1 MIIEEINNFIAELEA
16 IDKTAYER
24 GLAVSAALSTGEI
37 GFGSIEEL
45 FDFTLFIITASPIGH
60 YNIAI
65 TITRQATRLINQFL
79 EDNGPIDLNN
89 HETLADRTKTF
100 KLMKTLVLVSEIN
113 VHLADKLLDAGLPG
127 LAFDHM
133 AIAEDPPYDKSDGS
147 THIDIERAKR
157 NDQFWH
163 FLIAA
168 GDQYAREAF
177 MRRETVHLKVRAIIG
192 DVNGEGLAAYSTTK
206 PFLIKGPGA
215 PDEDIAYLCHLLKL
229 LKAHYPHKTMLLQ
242 ELFRDLN
249 RQLDLEKKRRTTRAF
264 EIAFTLA
271 EVTNQLSYVKAALH
285 LRSNDPVKTLLLK
298 ARRLLLERSYNDS
311 ILHGIVAEFLQLLI
325 SRSSDALIFDL
336 QRQAYSEFI
345 NLAVVHCVDCGRYE
359 KAVQLAYQWRT
370 AGEGAPI
377 GTEPPEDE
385 ALLLILPNTAE
396 DKVSYVLLDNND
408 AEHVQTSGNYPLSQ
422 LIAIRNKIE
431 GTWNVLLGNEESA
444 QFNEDEHGMID
455 PEQSQAYMSAL
466 LEYFEPERITP
477 LLKRIAPAKK
487 LRVLELTWTNFPII
501 PLLSEAAERPMSALV
516 NASADASTPPIRK
529 ALIWCDPDESLSFSV
544 NEREIITSIMDRHGI
559 QYDLFEGIDGC
570 NKDIFIER
578 YSDPSYDLIWLMCH
592 GKFDSDD
599 PTKSE
604 LLIQHGNPLRL
615 EEIAGITP
623 QGRPAKRLLVL
634 NACQS
639 SAAIVRYNSMGFI
652 GLGTSLTKDW
662 QTVTGHLWLTDF
674 QAAPVLGCLF
684 MNRIAGGKEW
694 SAALHE
700 SRMIMRQ
707 GNPTIIE
714 HMQAINPDVALIY
727 ESTRKDLSLSMYA
740 YSGIIFE

>member
-1 MIIEEINNFIAELEA
+1 MIIGEMNDFIAGLEA
-16 IDKTAYER
+16 VDKTAYER
-24 GLAVSAALSTGEI
+24 GLAVSATLSEGEVS
-37 GFGSIEEL
+37 FDSIEKL

-65 TITRQATRLINQFL
+65 TLTRLATRLINQFL

-89 HETLADRTKTF
+89 HTTLAGRTKTF
-100 KLMKTLVLVSEIN
+100 KLMKTLVSASDIN

-133 AIAEDPPYDKSDGS
+133 AIAEDPLYDKSDGS
-147 THIDIERAKR
+147 THIDIERAKG
-157 NDQFWH
+157 NDPFWH

-168 GDQYAREAF
+168 GDQHAREAF
-177 MRRETVHLKVRAIIG
+177 IRRETVHLKVRAIIG
-192 DVNGEGLAAYSTTK
+192 DVNGEGLAAYSTMK
-206 PFLIKGPGA
+206 PFLVKGPGA
-215 PDEDIAYLCHLLKL
+215 PDGDIAYQCHLLKL
-229 LKAHYPHKTMLLQ
+229 LKAHYPHKTMLLR
-242 ELFRDLN
+242 ELFGDLD
-249 RQLDLEKKRRTTRAF
+249 RQLDLEKKRRTPRAF

-271 EVTNQLSYVKAALH
+271 EVTNQLSYVKPALH
-285 LRSNDPVKTLLLK
+285 MRSHDPLKTLLLK

-336 QRQAYSEFI
+336 QRQACSEFI
-345 NLAVVHCVDCGRYE
+345 NLIVVHCLDCGRYE

-370 AGEGAPI
+370 AGAGAPI
-377 GTEPPEDE
+377 GAEPPEDE

-396 DKVSYVLLDNND
+396 DKVSYVLWDNNH

-455 PEQSQAYMSAL
+455 PEQSQAYMSAM

-477 LLKRIAPAKK
+477 LLQKIAPAKR

-501 PLLSEAAERPMSALV
+501 PLLSEAADRPMSALV
-516 NASADASTPPIRK
+516 SGKASAPLSPIRK

-544 NEREIITSIMDRHGI
+544 KEREHLTAIMDKHGI
-559 QYDLFEGIDGC
+559 QYDLFEGIEGC
-570 NKDIFIER
+570 SKAAFIEK
-578 YSDPSYDLIWLMCH
+578 YSDPAYDLIWIMCH

-604 LLIQHGNPLRL
+604 LLVEHANPLRL
-615 EEIAGITP
+615 EEISHMAP
-623 QGRPAKRLLVL
+623 HDRPAKRLLVL

-639 SAAIVRYNSMGFI
+639 SASIVRYNSMGFI
-652 GLGTSLTKDW
+652 GLGTSLTNEM
-662 QTVTGHLWLTDF
+662 QAVAGHLWLTDF
-674 QAAPVLGCLF
+674 QAAPVLGSLF
-684 MNRIAGGKEW
+684 MDRIARGEEW
-694 SAALHE
+694 SAALHQ
-700 SRMIMRQ
+700 SRMIMRS
-707 GNPTIIE
+707 GNSAIIE
-714 HMQAINPDVALIY
+714 QLETINPNIPLIT

-740 YSGIIFE
+740 YSGILFE